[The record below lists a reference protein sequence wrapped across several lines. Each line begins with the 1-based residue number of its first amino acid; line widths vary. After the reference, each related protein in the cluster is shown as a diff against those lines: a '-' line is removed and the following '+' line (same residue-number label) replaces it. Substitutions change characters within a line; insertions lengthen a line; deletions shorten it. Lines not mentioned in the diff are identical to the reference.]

1 MFARKRNMRQLCIRK
16 LVSPIFTPELTV
28 AAFVFAIV
36 VCLVFGLYPARK
48 AAKLD
53 PVKALSYE

>member
-1 MFARKRNMRQLCIRK
+1 MVEGLFF
-16 LVSPIFTPELTV
+16 IFTPEWTV

-53 PVKALSYE
+53 PVKSLGYE